1 MTVLTAAGTEVDG
14 AGRDVAPL
22 VRETYWGYEIR
33 EHAGHR
39 DQETAMEAFLRFL
52 GLVLVLAAYA
62 QWLLPAGLFGED
74 ANTARAGLTFAFG
87 AGGAAIYWF
96 ANRGLTNSVQVD
108 LSRRELRLVARNA
121 RNQLRLRRRLPME
134 DVQSAFLRR
143 SKEPGHDAEL
153 CLRLMG
159 GAELLL
165 AQGPEAEMAALHRR
179 MCLDLRPVEA
189 RLRDKLTERP
199 LFISSRYVGG

>member
-1 MTVLTAAGTEVDG
+1 MTVQTAAGTEVG
-14 AGRDVAPL
+14 GVGRVTTPL

-33 EHAGHR
+33 ENAGHR
-39 DQETAMEAFLRFL
+39 DQESAMESLLRFL
-52 GLVLVLAAYA
+52 GLVLVLAAYG
-62 QWLLPAGLFGED
+62 QWLLPAGLFGDD
-74 ANTARAGLTFAFG
+74 ANLARSGLTFVLG

-108 LSRRELRLVARNA
+108 LSRRELRLVTRNA
-121 RNQLRLRRRLPME
+121 RNQMRMRQKLPME
-134 DVQSAFLRR
+134 GVQSAFLRR
-143 SKEPGHDAEL
+143 SKAPGHDADL

-165 AQGPEAEMAALHRR
+165 AQGPEAEMTAVHRR
-179 MCLDLRPVEA
+179 LCIDLRPAGA
-189 RLRDKLTERP
+189 RMQDKLTERP